1 METIL
6 LTKNDLTSGVEL
18 PDDVRKVLSFI
29 AGWQCGDCELA
40 LWFNDK
46 EVCIYQPK
54 YDIWTLFEANKL
66 YSDLIA
72 AGIIVECCSVL
83 LSCEKIY
90 CPSCDYAEYVE
101 AFCIRRCYIQ

>member
-6 LTKNDLTSGVEL
+6 LTKKDLSSGVEL

-29 AGWQCGDCELA
+29 ADWKCCDCELA

-72 AGIIVECCSVL
+72 AGILVEYSSII
-83 LSCEKIY
+83 LSCEKIRR
-90 CPSCDYAEYVE
+90 PSCNYDEYVE
-101 AFCIRRCYIQ
+101 AFCIRRSYIQ